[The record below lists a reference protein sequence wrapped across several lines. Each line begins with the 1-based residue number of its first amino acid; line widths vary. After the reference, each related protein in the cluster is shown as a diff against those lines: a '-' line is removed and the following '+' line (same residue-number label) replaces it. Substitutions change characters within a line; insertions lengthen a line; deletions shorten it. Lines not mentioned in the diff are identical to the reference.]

1 MCCISMEITE
11 SIIFAVELIGTVAFA
26 ISGAMVAIDHDL
38 DVFGVLFMAVIV
50 ALGGGTLRDIL
61 LGNLPPKMFSNYTF
75 VAVAAAAGLLVFLLA
90 SAGRRFYVRHAGH
103 LDKINNL
110 FDALGL
116 AAFTASGVQMAILSG
131 FGDNGFL
138 CVVMGMTTAVGG
150 GIIRDVC
157 VHDIPMVFCKNV
169 YAVAS
174 ILGAIVYYGMYRLH
188 VAAPWCSFAC
198 MAVTLAV
205 RIVAIVFKLNLP
217 HASIAD
223 KMGHLPGSRL

>member
-1 MCCISMEITE
+1 MEITE
-11 SIIFAVELIGTVAFA
+11 SIIFAVELIGTIAFA

-75 VAVAAAAGLLVFLLA
+75 VAVAAAAGLVVFLLA
-90 SAGRRFYVRHAGH
+90 SVGRRFYVRHADR

-116 AAFTASGVQMAILSG
+116 AAFTASGVQTAILSG

-157 VHDIPMVFCKNV
+157 VHDTPMVFCKNV

-174 ILGAIVYYGMYRLH
+174 ILGAIVYYGMYRLQI
-188 VAAPWCSFAC
+188 AAPWCSFAC
-198 MAVTLAV
+198 MAVTLSV
-205 RIVAIVFKLNLP
+205 RIVAIVFHLNLP
-217 HASIAD
+217 HAGIAD
-223 KMGHLPGSRL
+223 RLGHLPNSRL